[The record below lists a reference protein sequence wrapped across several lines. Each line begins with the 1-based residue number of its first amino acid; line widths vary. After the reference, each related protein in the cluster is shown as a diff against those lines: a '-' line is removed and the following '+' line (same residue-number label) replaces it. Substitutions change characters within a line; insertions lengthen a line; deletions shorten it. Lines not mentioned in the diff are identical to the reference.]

1 MRVEDPVLLQRHRVA
16 LVLGVGELN
25 LIPGL
30 KRPMPAKTHARK
42 GIGAR
47 AVAGSGPWPAGPAG
61 GADWPP
67 SAAT

>member
-1 MRVEDPVLLQRHRVA
+1 MRVEDPVFLQRHRVA

-30 KRPMPAKTHARK
+30 KRPMPAKTHVRK

-47 AVAGSGPWPAGPAG
+47 TPPGPLRSPPPAPLPLRPEG
-61 GADWPP
+61 
-67 SAAT
+67 

>member
-47 AVAGSGPWPAGPAG
+47 PEETPVRPGGKRFAAPAVTW
-61 GADWPP
+61 
-67 SAAT
+67 